1 MSTIYTLENGDKRID
16 AKPAGGGSGKIDNS
30 YVEKNTNYPRAS
42 HLTNLSKSVQS
53 KPLTTSSKKEAVIDV
68 VNNFDWTSTPVH
80 NNNFPVIPPSI
91 SLVEHEITK
100 GALATQ
106 LEYSALATF
115 ESVGVAAGELA
126 SLLTKHLGQETLA
139 KFLKGAEGVINDIGG
154 GSNGNQWMSPY
165 AGLYNTKKT
174 NFIYKLPYF
183 SNTYRSAPNLWGDTY
198 SGDGKNQFID
208 AVTNFI
214 PAATNMGLGM
224 QGFYQP
230 GVFIEKTKYYQFSSQ
245 GEAFNFSFPLINT
258 LNPESVAN
266 NFQLLFLLIY
276 QNRPY
281 RRSRSLIDP
290 SHLYEIKIPG
300 TRYVK
305 WGVIDTLAVD
315 FVGTRRE
322 MEIEVPMPGGGL
334 GKIKSIVPEAYMVNI
349 SMSSLTTETGN
360 FMLELLQKGGNI

>member
-1 MSTIYTLENGDKRID
+1 MGTLYTLEPGDKRID
-16 AKPAGGGSGKIDNS
+16 AKPVGNSSGTVDNS
-30 YVEKNTNYPRAS
+30 YVEKNTNYPKAS

-53 KPLTTSSKKEAVIDV
+53 RPLTTSSKKEAVVDV
-68 VNNFDWTSTPVH
+68 VNNFDWTSTPL
-80 NNNFPVIPPSI
+80 NNAGFPIVPPSI
-91 SLVEHEITK
+91 TIVEHRMTK

-106 LEYSALATF
+106 LAYSSLATF
-115 ESVGVAAGELA
+115 ENVGVAAGDLA
-126 SLLTKHLGQETLA
+126 SLLDKHIDNESLQTI
-139 KFLKGAEGVINDIGG
+139 LKGAEGAIGDFAG
-154 GSNGNQWMSPY
+154 TSGNQWMSPY
-165 AGLYNTKKT
+165 EGLYNTEKT
-174 NFIYKLPYF
+174 NFVYKFPYF

-198 SGDGKNQFID
+198 SGDGKNAFVD

-214 PAATNMGLGM
+214 PAATNLGLGTTGM
-224 QGFYQP
+224 FKP

-245 GEAFNFSFPLINT
+245 GESFNFSFPLINT
-258 LNPESVAN
+258 LNPEMVSKN
-266 NFQLLFLLIY
+266 YQLLFLLIY

-281 RRSRSLIDP
+281 RRTRALIDP

-322 MEIEVPMPGGGL
+322 MEIEVPMPTGGTGMV
-334 GKIKSIVPEAYMVNI
+334 KSIVPEAYMVNI

-360 FMLELLQKGGNI
+360 FMLELLQKGGNL